1 MLEAGDI
8 GNVATFCQCLPSFLT
23 AKPERVHASS
33 FSDAAVREAFRL
45 HLIYVLMVRDVS
57 GSDSASLTASENEE
71 A

>member
-1 MLEAGDI
+1 VDKQ
-8 GNVATFCQCLPSFLT
+8 TFCCKRGIQ
-23 AKPERVHASS
+23 
-33 FSDAAVREAFRL
+33 L